1 MKAIVYTE
9 YGGPDVLHLMDV
21 AMPVPNDDEVLV
33 RVRAASAN
41 AMDWRLMRGTPLL
54 ARLVAGGLR
63 KPKTTR
69 IGRDVAGEV
78 EAVGAN
84 VTQFKSGDEVF
95 GACLGAFAE
104 YACANASRLVP
115 KPANVSFEQAAAVPV
130 AGITA
135 LQALRNKR
143 AIKAGDK
150 VLIDGASGGVGT
162 FAIQI
167 AKALGA
173 EVTAVCSTANV
184 DTAKSIGANHVIDYK
199 REDFTQGEQRYDLIV
214 GANAYRSIFDYR
226 RALAEDGTYVMVGGG
241 GMQIL
246 QGLLLAPLISLFGR
260 KKLGSQM
267 AKAGSADLVFLQ
279 ELLATGKID
288 PVIDRRYVLD
298 DAAKAIRYLEQG
310 HAKGK
315 VVITVE

>member
-9 YGGPDVLHLMDV
+9 YGGPDVLRLADV
-21 AMPVPNDDEVLV
+21 AVPIPNDDEVLV

-54 ARLVAGGLR
+54 ARFAAGGLR
-63 KPKTTR
+63 RPKTTR
-69 IGRDVAGEV
+69 MGRDMAGEV
-78 EAVGAN
+78 EAVGADA
-84 VTQFKSGDEVF
+84 TQFKRGDEVF
-95 GACLGAFAE
+95 GACVGAFAE
-104 YACANASRLVP
+104 YACAKASRLVP

-143 AIKAGDK
+143 ALEAGDK

-184 DTAKSIGANHVIDYK
+184 ETAKSIGADHVIDYK
-199 REDFTQGEQRYDLIV
+199 HEDFTQGEQRYDLIV
-214 GANAYRSIFDYR
+214 AANAYRSIFDYR
-226 RALAEDGTYVMVGGG
+226 RALADDGTYVMVGGG

-246 QGLLLAPLISLFGR
+246 QGLLLAPLLSLFGR
-260 KKLGSQM
+260 RKLGLQM
-267 AKAGSADLVFLQ
+267 AKVGSADLVFLQ
-279 ELLATGKID
+279 ELLASGKID